1 MKVNQQDTITALATA
16 AGVGAIAVIRLSGK
30 NCFTILNTV
39 FRTKKEKV
47 KDFASLPSHTIHFG
61 YLVDDD
67 KTIDEVL
74 CAVFKNP
81 HSYTGDDTVEINC
94 HGSSFIQQQILELLI
109 NNGARLAEPGE
120 FTLRAFLNGKLDLA
134 QAEAVADLIASTSAS
149 SHRLA
154 LQQMRGG
161 FSTQIKILRTQLI
174 DFASLIELELDFSE
188 EDVAFADRT
197 KLTELV
203 QQLLSVIKKLR
214 ESFAAGNAMKNGIP
228 VVIAG
233 KPNVGKSTL
242 LNALLNDEKA
252 IVSHIAGTTRDVIED
267 EIVLKGIRFRFIDT
281 AGIRPAKD
289 EIEKIGI
296 ERTHEQL
303 KLASIIIYMLDANQT
318 SPADLQM
325 ELSALKSQLTNTN
338 VMLIPVINKIDTL
351 KNDLQLTAYKNLEN
365 IIFIAAKK
373 QLHLDQLTNKLL
385 SFIQSEQTSNSDTIV
400 SNSRHATSLSNAEAA
415 LQKVVDGIKDN
426 LTTDLLAFEI
436 RDALQ
441 HLGAI
446 TGEIYTD
453 DLLANIFSKFCIGK

>member
-1 MKVNQQDTITALATA
+1 VKVNQQDTITALATA